1 MKNEAT
7 ERIRERVLG
16 LIESDSESD
25 AAFER
30 EFGLPEKTINNWRR
44 GRSASFMK
52 LLPELSERF
61 KMNIGELMDIPL
73 KGDSSELS
81 EDELALL
88 QLYRKT
94 RAMPDK
100 MRASLRTTL
109 DNTITMYI
117 AANQELK
124 RRERKYRQR
133 EKGEKN

>member
-16 LIESDSESD
+16 LIESESESD
-25 AAFER
+25 AAVER
-30 EFGLPEKTINNWRR
+30 EFGLKEKTINNWRR

-61 KMNIGELMDIPL
+61 KMNVGELMDIPL
-73 KGDSSELS
+73 MGESSELS

-94 RAMPDK
+94 RTMPDK
-100 MRASLRTTL
+100 MRSSLRTTL
-109 DNTITMYI
+109 DSTINMYI

-133 EKGEKN
+133 EKGEKS

>member
-7 ERIRERVLG
+7 EKIRERVLG
-16 LIESDSESD
+16 LIESESESD

-44 GRSASFMK
+44 GRSSSFMK
-52 LLPELSERF
+52 ILPELSEKF
-61 KMNIGELMDIPL
+61 KMNVGELMDIPL

-81 EDELALL
+81 EEELALL
-88 QLYRKT
+88 HLYRKT
-94 RAMPDK
+94 RTMPEK

-109 DNTITMYI
+109 DNTINMYI

>member
-16 LIESDSESD
+16 LIESESESD

-30 EFGLPEKTINNWRR
+30 EFGLKEKTINNWRR

-52 LLPELSERF
+52 ILPELSEKF
-61 KMNIGELMDIPL
+61 KMNVGELMDIPL
-73 KGDSSELS
+73 MGDSSELS

-94 RAMPDK
+94 RTMPDK
-100 MRASLRTTL
+100 MRSSLRTTL
-109 DNTITMYI
+109 DSTINMYI

-133 EKGEKN
+133 EKGEKS

>member
-1 MKNEAT
+1 MKNETT

-16 LIESDSESD
+16 LIESESESD

-44 GRSASFMK
+44 GRSSSFMK
-52 LLPELSERF
+52 LLPELSEKF
-61 KMNIGELMDIPL
+61 KMNIGELMDIPI
-73 KGDSSELS
+73 KSDTSELS

-88 QLYRKT
+88 HLYRKT
-94 RAMPDK
+94 RTLPEK
-100 MRASLRTTL
+100 MRLSLRTTL

-133 EKGEKN
+133 EK

>member
-7 ERIRERVLG
+7 EKIRERVLG
-16 LIESDSESD
+16 LIESESESD

-30 EFGLPEKTINNWRR
+30 EFGLQEKTINNWRR
-44 GRSASFMK
+44 GRSSSFMK
-52 LLPELSERF
+52 MLPELSEKF
-61 KMNIGELMDIPL
+61 KMNVGELMDIPL

-88 QLYRKT
+88 HLYRRT
-94 RAMPDK
+94 RAMPEK

-109 DNTITMYI
+109 DNTINMYI